1 VVLKP
6 LSHDTAPA
14 AHNVMVGL
22 WRGMTPSR
30 KMSIVLESNQMCDE
44 LALAGIRRQYPAA
57 TEHEQRMRLA
67 ARRID
72 RNLMIKAFG
81 WDPELHGR

>member
-1 VVLKP
+1 VALTP
-6 LSHDTAPA
+6 LSSDTAPA
-14 AHNVMVGL
+14 AHEVMIGL
-22 WRGMTPSR
+22 WRDMTPAR
-30 KMSIVLESNQMCDE
+30 KMRILLESNRMCDE

-57 TEHEQRMRLA
+57 TEHQQRMRLA

-72 RNLMIKAFG
+72 RELMIKAFG

>member
-1 VVLKP
+1 VAMTP
-6 LSHDTAPA
+6 LSSDTAPA
-14 AHNVMVGL
+14 AHEIMVGL
-22 WRGMTPSR
+22 WRDMTPSR
-30 KMSIVLESNQMCDE
+30 KMCIVLDSNRICDE
-44 LALAGIRRQYPAA
+44 LALAGIRRQYPEA

-72 RNLMIKAFG
+72 RDLMVKAYG

>member
-1 VVLKP
+1 MTP
-6 LSHDTAPA
+6 LSSDTAPA
-14 AHNVMVGL
+14 AHEVMVGL
-22 WRGMTPSR
+22 WRDMTPSR
-30 KMSIVLESNQMCDE
+30 KMCIVLESNRMCDE

-57 TEHEQRMRLA
+57 TQHEQRMRLA

-72 RNLMIKAFG
+72 RDLMIKAYG

>member
-1 VVLKP
+1 VVLNP
-6 LSHDTAPA
+6 LSLDTAPA
-14 AHNVMVGL
+14 AHEVMVGL
-22 WRGMTPSR
+22 WRDMTPSR
-30 KMSIVLESNQMCDE
+30 KMCSVLESNRMCNE

-72 RNLMIKAFG
+72 RELMIKAFG

>member
-1 VVLKP
+1 
-6 LSHDTAPA
+6 
-14 AHNVMVGL
+14 MVGL

-30 KMSIVLESNQMCDE
+30 KMRIVLESNRMCDE
-44 LALAGIRRQYPAA
+44 LALAGIRRQYPGA

-72 RNLMIKAFG
+72 RGLMIKAFG
-81 WDPELHGR
+81 WDPELHGW

>member
-1 VVLKP
+1 MTP
-6 LSHDTAPA
+6 LSSDTAPA
-14 AHNVMVGL
+14 AHEIMVGL
-22 WRGMTPSR
+22 WRDMTPSR
-30 KMSIVLESNQMCDE
+30 KMCIVLDSNRICDE
-44 LALAGIRRQYPAA
+44 LALAGIRRQYPEA

-72 RNLMIKAFG
+72 RDLMVKAYG

>member
-1 VVLKP
+1 VAFTP
-6 LSHDTAPA
+6 LSSDTTPV
-14 AHNVMVGL
+14 AHEVMVGL
-22 WRGMTPSR
+22 WRNMTPSR
-30 KMSIVLESNQMCDE
+30 KMRIVLESNQMCDE

-72 RNLMIKAFG
+72 RDLMIKAFG

>member
-1 VVLKP
+1 MVLKP
-6 LSHDTAPA
+6 LSRDTAPA
-14 AHNVMVGL
+14 AHEIMVGL
-22 WRGMTPSR
+22 WRDMTPSR
-30 KMSIVLESNQMCDE
+30 RMRLVLESNRMCDE

-57 TEHEQRMRLA
+57 TQHEQRMRLA

-72 RNLMIKAFG
+72 RDLMIKAYG